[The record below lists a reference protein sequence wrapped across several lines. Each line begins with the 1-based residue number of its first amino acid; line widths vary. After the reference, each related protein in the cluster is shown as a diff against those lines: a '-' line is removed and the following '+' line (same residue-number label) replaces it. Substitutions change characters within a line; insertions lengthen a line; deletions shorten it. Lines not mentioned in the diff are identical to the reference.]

1 MGLLKRNIGYGQLI
15 RCIPYRP
22 GRPRGGQ
29 PKLSI
34 IFRGL
39 GGSHYDEER
48 KLYHKDV
55 LVTFQKKVSSL
66 IDFVVHKMLII

>member
-1 MGLLKRNIGYGQLI
+1 MHLAGTHSLYSIQAWSTERWSAEAVYHLY
-15 RCIPYRP
+15 
-22 GRPRGGQ
+22 
-29 PKLSI
+29 I